1 MNSGEKGVILFIA
14 LFIGFVILKLIRWRG
29 LGLTFSFLA
38 FNRAPRI
45 WVIAGFLIFTIVNVA
60 FIVDEDTSKW
70 QAEDAKILD
79 TGMIYEFFHEKGDDE
94 WFGNDGWGYHPTILY
109 EWQIDGETYVSTSY
123 SKKYVNFSTPEAANQ
138 WLEDYPVGSNAT
150 AYVNPD
156 DPSDAVLI
164 TYTWIQMIGIG
175 DILFNLCCASTCLL
189 LPLLALLTARSFEK
203 TLPEHSHKRYKLVYD
218 ADKPHPSAPSG
229 QAKGGWDSG
238 PEAMAVSYTH
248 LRAHE
253 T

>member
-79 TGMIYEFFHEKGDDE
+79 TGIF
-94 WFGNDGWGYHPTILY
+94 
-109 EWQIDGETYVSTSY
+109 
-123 SKKYVNFSTPEAANQ
+123 
-138 WLEDYPVGSNAT
+138 
-150 AYVNPD
+150 
-156 DPSDAVLI
+156 
-164 TYTWIQMIGIG
+164 
-175 DILFNLCCASTCLL
+175 
-189 LPLLALLTARSFEK
+189 LTR
-203 TLPEHSHKRYKLVYD
+203 
-218 ADKPHPSAPSG
+218 G
-229 QAKGGWDSG
+229 
-238 PEAMAVSYTH
+238 
-248 LRAHE
+248 
-253 T
+253 